1 MAAGRKP
8 FFILALMLVAALA
21 GGMLKPTALL
31 ADQVPP
37 IDLNSAVPESFGEWR
52 FDPSMVPVSLTPQQD
67 KAMADAY
74 DQTVSRSY
82 VNAAGDRVMLS
93 LAYGA
98 AQKQGLRAHRQEVC
112 YTAQGFRIRDLTRTQ
127 SMVGGREIE
136 MTRMVAV
143 QGSRIEPVTYWFTM
157 GNEVVASPL
166 NKMFVQLKYT
176 LSGLIPDGY
185 LYRVSTIDA
194 DLDRSF
200 EVQDRFTEA
209 FVNAVPAGLRS
220 RLLGSL

>member
-1 MAAGRKP
+1 
-8 FFILALMLVAALA
+8 
-21 GGMLKPTALL
+21 
-31 ADQVPP
+31 
-37 IDLNSAVPESFGEWR
+37 
-52 FDPSMVPVSLTPQQD
+52 
-67 KAMADAY
+67 
-74 DQTVSRSY
+74 
-82 VNAAGDRVMLS
+82 
-93 LAYGA
+93 
-98 AQKQGLRAHRQEVC
+98 
-112 YTAQGFRIRDLTRTQ
+112 
-127 SMVGGREIE
+127 MVGGREIE